1 MSNLQPESKPD
12 ALGSVPEQVLEVF
25 DKQSQADFEIE
36 FFGSILE
43 SSPDYVDVLRC
54 QGELLSRKG
63 WHDRALDV
71 DRRLARLAPA
81 DSVVQYNL
89 ACSLSRNG
97 LFDEALDVLRRALE
111 RGYDDFEY
119 LELDGDLDL
128 LRNDPRY
135 RLLIQQFQP
144 RPKRRPRRSR
154 RKS

>member
-12 ALGSVPEQVLEVF
+12 GLGTVPEQVLEQF
-25 DKQSQADFEIE
+25 AKQNQADFEID
-36 FFGSILE
+36 FFDSILRN
-43 SSPDYVDVLRC
+43 SPDFVDVLRC

-63 WHDRALDV
+63 LHARALDV
-71 DRRLARLAPA
+71 DRRLARLVPA
-81 DSVVQYNL
+81 DPVVQYNL

-97 LFDEALDVLRRALE
+97 LCDEALDVLRRALE

-128 LRNDPRY
+128 VRNDPRY

-144 RPKRRPRRSR
+144 RPKRRARRSR
-154 RKS
+154 KS